1 MIITIVTTFAAA
13 VLAFFPIHAQAF
25 QEPDSVTLYIE
36 VAVDEPGSTDPQTDP
51 EPAPMMVMKA
61 TKDIEYVHRRWTR
74 KALTSLDVYE
84 PVREDGTEPAEPQAR
99 PILLFIHGGAWAFGD
114 KKRLEHKAE
123 MALRNGWVYVSIN
136 YRLSPRVKH
145 PEHSRDA
152 AAAIAY
158 VRDHASEFGGDPKNI
173 VIMGH
178 SAGAHIAA
186 IVASD
191 EELLAE
197 YGMLPSDLAGV
208 VLLDGAGYD
217 IPNQMSSPLL
227 QGQGRKMYEN
237 AFGTDYTKWA
247 KASPTLQAKPGDDL
261 PPLLAIH
268 IDRARSRIETPKLV
282 RAWKKTGA
290 HAQIHYAPNP
300 DHAGINTLVGIEND
314 SDSQVVEKF
323 IQWAFAQK

>member
-13 VLAFFPIHAQAF
+13 VLAFFPINAQAF
-25 QEPDSVTLYIE
+25 QEPDSGTQYIE

-51 EPAPMMVMKA
+51 EPAPTMVMKA
-61 TKDIEYVHRRWTR
+61 TKDIEYIHRRWTR

-145 PEHSRDA
+145 PEHARDA

-158 VRDHASEFGGDPKNI
+158 IHDHASEFGGDPESI

-186 IVASD
+186 IVATD
-191 EELLAE
+191 EDLLGE
-197 YGMLPSDLAGV
+197 YGMAPSDLKGV

-217 IPNQMSSPLL
+217 IPNQMNSPLL
-227 QGQGRKMYEN
+227 TGIVRKTYER
-237 AFGTDYTKWA
+237 AFGDDHDLWIR
-247 KASPTLQAKPGDDL
+247 ASPTLQAKPGEDL

-282 RAWKKTGA
+282 DAWKKTGA
-290 HAQIHYAPNP
+290 KAMMHYAPNP
-300 DHAGINTLVGIEND
+300 DHAGLNTLVGIKND
-314 SDSQVVEKF
+314 PDSQVVEKF
-323 IQWAFAQK
+323 IQKAFAQD